1 MFESLPRHI
10 INYLLEKLPP
20 YARLLVLHSDVAG
33 NLLAWYGP
41 WEFYFD
47 IPPQRGN
54 KLSQIIPFLE
64 GVFPLPE
71 KTIEMP
77 KLQLNE
83 NKWVDINILKD
94 TDESQWIFISDCTKE
109 TLELESLLQRVN
121 EKQLKTESK
130 HNELLNNPFG
140 QVQLFQVATFEKYS
154 KTLYRLCG
162 EPPAW
167 LNVLKPEIIKRFT
180 AIQLSEYFPF
190 LEIFDAELADLLKT
204 NNRSF
209 YNSGIWIESDAEGK
223 EYFLRAFMTLID
235 NKKYLLIRMLN
246 EDLLG
251 EQDTIQK
258 AREQQLAFE
267 HLAKAKKKLQELL
280 DYKDKFVSIIT
291 HDLRSPI
298 ASVLGAT
305 EMLIN
310 DKELIDQIDEFN
322 KEILIAMRE
331 EMNRML
337 DYNDK
342 LYHWSNL
349 ELGNFELEPE
359 TIAISEL
366 LAIVEKTFQNK
377 FIEKGIQFLSSYD
390 ENGPLK
396 VDITLFLQVLNNL
409 VGNALKFTPE
419 GGNIQISYQ
428 QNESGRHLVIS
439 DSGTGMPEEKAAH
452 LFDRSSQESSLGTKG
467 EKGSGLGLGIVKR
480 IIDAHHFSIH
490 ATSKP
495 GKGTQ
500 MIIDM

>member
-1 MFESLPRHI
+1 M
-10 INYLLEKLPP
+10 
-20 YARLLVLHSDVAG
+20 
-33 NLLAWYGP
+33 
-41 WEFYFD
+41 
-47 IPPQRGN
+47 
-54 KLSQIIPFLE
+54 
-64 GVFPLPE
+64 
-71 KTIEMP
+71 
-77 KLQLNE
+77 
-83 NKWVDINILKD
+83 
-94 TDESQWIFISDCTKE
+94 
-109 TLELESLLQRVN
+109 
-121 EKQLKTESK
+121 
-130 HNELLNNPFG
+130 
-140 QVQLFQVATFEKYS
+140 
-154 KTLYRLCG
+154 
-162 EPPAW
+162 
-167 LNVLKPEIIKRFT
+167 
-180 AIQLSEYFPF
+180 
-190 LEIFDAELADLLKT
+190 EIFDAELADLLKT
-204 NNRSF
+204 NNRPF
-209 YNSGIWIESDAEGK
+209 YNSGIWIESDAQGK

-235 NKKYLLIRMLN
+235 DKEYLLIRMLN

-258 AREQQLAFE
+258 AREQQLAYE
-267 HLAKAKKKLQELL
+267 HLAKAKKELQELL

-310 DKELIDQIDEFN
+310 DKELIDQIDNFN

-390 ENGPLK
+390 ENGQLE

-409 VGNALKFTPE
+409 IGNALKFTPE

-428 QNESGRHLVIS
+428 QNDSGKRLVIS
-439 DSGTGMPEEKAAH
+439 DSGTGMDEEKAAY
-452 LFDRSSQESSLGTKG
+452 LFDRSSQDSSLGTKG
-467 EKGSGLGLGIVKR
+467 EMQINLCNILLFNWIFKNNGNINGPWQIFIRFVIS
-480 IIDAHHFSIH
+480 S
-490 ATSKP
+490 
-495 GKGTQ
+495 
-500 MIIDM
+500 